1 MKEEDG
7 PDGEGRQWVWTNVC
21 IECIGQSAQFVCS
34 NRTLRCPPDSYKL
47 HRLYAPIYTARF
59 VHTHCLPPHL
69 ALGCE
74 GREDFAILF
83 GGVGVYLGKGVG
95 LGRGVKNFD
104 RRLI

>member
-74 GREDFAILF
+74 REGGFCYTFWGSWGILR
-83 GGVGVYLGKGVG
+83 KGSG
-95 LGRGVKNFD
+95 AWEGSKKL
-104 RRLI
+104 